1 MNQFELDNS
10 FARQAMRI
18 SALSTLTFVV
28 ATLVASA
35 ARAEIKLQTIE
46 YKDGDVVLEGYLA
59 FDDAVATKSKPAPGV
74 VVFPEWWGTTEYP
87 KMRAKKLAQLGYVAF
102 AADMYGK
109 GKITD
114 DPKQAGAWA
123 GEFKGDAAKMH
134 KRVEAA
140 IDVLMKQPM
149 VDKARLG
156 AIGYCFGGT
165 CALELAR
172 TGAPLKSVVAFH
184 AGQLSAGGNDKE
196 AAEANGKIH
205 ATLTI
210 CHGQA
215 DTFVPAEEI
224 AKFHAQMKAA
234 KIDYQFTSYADAVH
248 AFTNPDADKYKIPGI
263 GYNAKADARS
273 WELMKSAFAEA
284 FAK

>member
-1 MNQFELDNS
+1 MQ
-10 FARQAMRI
+10 
-18 SALSTLTFVV
+18 ALSTLTFL
-28 ATLVASA
+28 AAMFAASV
-35 ARAEIKLQTIE
+35 ARAEIKTQAIE
-46 YKDGDVVLEGYLA
+46 YKDGDVVLEGFLV
-59 FDDAVATKSKPAPGV
+59 FDDAVATKSKLAPGV
-74 VVFPEWWGTTEYP
+74 VVYPEWWGTNDYP

-109 GKITD
+109 GKITE

-123 GEFKGDAAKMH
+123 GEFKGDAAKMQ
-134 KRVEAA
+134 KRVQAA
-140 IDVLMKQPM
+140 FDVLTKQPM
-149 VDKARLG
+149 VDKTRLA

-184 AGQLSAGGNDKE
+184 AGQLSAGGSEKE
-196 AAEANGKIH
+196 AQEANSKIH

-215 DTFVPAEEI
+215 DGFVPAEEI

-248 AFTNPDADKYKIPGI
+248 AFTNPDADKFKIPGI
-263 GYNAKADARS
+263 AYNAKADARS
-273 WELMKSAFAEA
+273 WELMKSAFVEA